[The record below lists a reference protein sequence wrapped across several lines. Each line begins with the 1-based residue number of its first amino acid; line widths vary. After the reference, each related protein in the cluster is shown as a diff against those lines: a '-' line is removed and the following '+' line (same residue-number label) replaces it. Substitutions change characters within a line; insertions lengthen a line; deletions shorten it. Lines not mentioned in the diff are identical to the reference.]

1 MEIDELTGSVIECVF
16 KVHSTLGPGFLE
28 TVYKNALLI
37 ELKHKGIQAV
47 KETGLTVMYEGEIVG
62 SYYADLIVDGRLIL
76 ELKAVSKLEVIHE
89 LQLVNYLRATGMETG
104 LLINF
109 GGRQAEVRRKFR
121 KGIFQKEI
129 TR

>member
-37 ELKHKGIQAV
+37 ELKRRGIHAV
-47 KETGLTVMYEGEIVG
+47 KETALTVMYEGEIVG

-89 LQLVNYLRATGMETG
+89 MQLVNYLRATGIETG

-109 GGRQAEVRRKFR
+109 GARQAEVRRKFK
-121 KGIFQKEI
+121 KGISQKEI